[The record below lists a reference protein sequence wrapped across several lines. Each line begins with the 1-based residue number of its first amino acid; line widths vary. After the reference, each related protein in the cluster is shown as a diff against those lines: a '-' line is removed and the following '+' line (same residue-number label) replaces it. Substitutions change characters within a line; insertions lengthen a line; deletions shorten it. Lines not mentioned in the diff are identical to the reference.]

1 MNYSPY
7 EETFQCCILILLRVS
22 YICRRQGGLDTVMR
36 AFLIYLFVWL
46 TMSFFGGQICPFLDD
61 LSLPLWS
68 LTLLVGMVPVFLF
81 RFFVEW
87 IRKRRG
93 EQREMRRYNSL
104 LRFIFEFALLLSAG
118 IVVGAF
124 DFIVFGFPFLASGLA
139 AVVMGFGLFGFFAGI
154 DLTLAEERRII
165 SGLKER
171 GSPIRWYREFF
182 PLTRKFVLFG
192 TLSVMLIMLATF
204 FVVSHDLT
212 WLSEQEE
219 LSWAEGH
226 RAVLIEIAFI
236 TVAFLVFVSEVIYSY
251 ALNLKILFSNEI
263 GALKMIE
270 KGDLK
275 GYVPVAT
282 NDEFGLIARYT
293 NFMIDSLRA
302 RTEEILRTQDV
313 TIHSLAA
320 LAEKRDNETG
330 AHILR
335 TQEYV
340 RLLAEELKEGW
351 GLDEEEVALYHKSAP
366 LHDIGKVGVPDS
378 ILRKPGPLS
387 EEEWVEMRRHPGY
400 GLDALRQSKSYEAD
414 TAFLRVARDII
425 HSHHERW
432 DGSGYPMGISGEDI
446 PKAARLMALADV
458 YDALTT
464 ERVYKEAF
472 SHEKAKQIILESRES
487 HFDPA
492 VVDAFLAR
500 QDEFKRISLE

>member
-1 MNYSPY
+1 
-7 EETFQCCILILLRVS
+7 
-22 YICRRQGGLDTVMR
+22 
-36 AFLIYLFVWL
+36 
-46 TMSFFGGQICPFLDD
+46 MSFFGGQICPFLDD

-68 LTLLVGMVPVFLF
+68 LTLLVGMVPVFLL
-81 RFFVEW
+81 RFFVERA
-87 IRKRRG
+87 RKRRKL
-93 EQREMRRYNSL
+93 QREIRRYNSL
-104 LRFIFEFALLLSAG
+104 LRFIFEFVMLLSAG
-118 IVVGAF
+118 IIVGVF
-124 DFIVFGFPFLASGLA
+124 DFFVFGFPFLSSGLA

-154 DLTLAEERRII
+154 DLTLAEERRVIA
-165 SGLKER
+165 GLMDR
-171 GSPIRWYREFF
+171 GSPMSWYREFF

-192 TLSVMLIMLATF
+192 TLSVMLIMVATF

-236 TVAFLVFVSEVIYSY
+236 TIAFLVFVSEVIYSY

-263 GALKMIE
+263 GILKKIE
-270 KGDLK
+270 RGDLG

-302 RTEEILRTQDV
+302 RTAELQRTQDV

-320 LAEKRDNETG
+320 LAETRDNETG

-340 RLLAEELKEGW
+340 RLLAEELEESW
-351 GLDEEEVALYHKSAP
+351 GLDEEKVALYHKSAP
-366 LHDIGKVGVPDS
+366 LHDIGKVGIPDT
-378 ILRKPGPLS
+378 ILRKPGPLT
-387 EEEWVEMRRHPGY
+387 EEEWVVMRKHPEY
-400 GLDALRQSKSYEAD
+400 GLDALRQSKSCEAD
-414 TAFLRVARDII
+414 TTFLRAACEII

-432 DGSGYPMGISGEDI
+432 DGSGYPRGISEEEI

-464 ERVYKEAF
+464 ERVYKQAF
-472 SHEKAKQIILESRES
+472 SHEKAKEIIVEGRES

-500 QDEFKRISLE
+500 QEEFKKISEQIG

>member
-1 MNYSPY
+1 M
-7 EETFQCCILILLRVS
+7 
-22 YICRRQGGLDTVMR
+22 
-36 AFLIYLFVWL
+36 LF
-46 TMSFFGGQICPFLDD
+46 
-61 LSLPLWS
+61 
-68 LTLLVGMVPVFLF
+68 
-81 RFFVEW
+81 
-87 IRKRRG
+87 
-93 EQREMRRYNSL
+93 
-104 LRFIFEFALLLSAG
+104 
-118 IVVGAF
+118 
-124 DFIVFGFPFLASGLA
+124 
-139 AVVMGFGLFGFFAGI
+139 
-154 DLTLAEERRII
+154 
-165 SGLKER
+165 
-171 GSPIRWYREFF
+171 
-182 PLTRKFVLFG
+182 
-192 TLSVMLIMLATF
+192 
-204 FVVSHDLT
+204 
-212 WLSEQEE
+212 
-219 LSWAEGH
+219 
-226 RAVLIEIAFI
+226 EIAFS

-340 RLLAEELKEGW
+340 RLLAEELKESW

-464 ERVYKEAF
+464 ERVYKEAI